1 MAKNR
6 QPIAKHAKALGI
18 SPAAMGYYKK
28 ETTRNSNN
36 QTRKKKSEYATQLQE
51 KQKVKFVYG
60 VL

>member
-28 ETTRNSNN
+28 ETTRNTNTLPISSCS
-36 QTRKKKSEYATQLQE
+36 RD
-51 KQKVKFVYG
+51 
-60 VL
+60 